1 MQINFTITPSN
12 FDWYYEKAN
21 RYLPVRLST
30 FSFNYYGECIVLFAN
45 RADENFTD
53 IIENE
58 KTEIFVTLM
67 DNRLYEQLKA
77 KVLNMDYWAPQ
88 NHYNTC
94 NGYVDGIPRKIHLDG
109 NVF

>member
-1 MQINFTITPSN
+1 MQIKFTITPSD
-12 FDWYYEKAN
+12 FDWYFEKAK

-45 RADENFTD
+45 RADEKLID

-58 KTEIFVTLM
+58 KTEIFITLM
-67 DNRLYEQLKA
+67 DNSLYEQLKE
-77 KVLNMDYWAPQ
+77 KVVKMDYWTPQ

-94 NGYVDGIPRKIHLDG
+94 NGFVDDVPRKIHLDG
-109 NVF
+109 SVF